1 LAHSK
6 SAFKRWRQADAAAE
20 RNKGVRSEA
29 RTAVKSA
36 RVAIASGVADEARAA
51 VRAAEGILDRAA
63 KRRVIHPNAASR
75 HKSRLMRHANQAVG
89 GVTIAKTPK
98 KTKKAA
104 AKSPPKAKAKAKAP
118 AAVKTPAKAP
128 AKRRGTK
135 ARATKE

>member
-63 KRRVIHPNAASR
+63 KRRVIHRNAASR

-89 GVTIAKTPK
+89 GVTIVETPK

-104 AKSPPKAKAKAKAP
+104 AKAPPKAKAKAP
-118 AAVKTPAKAP
+118 AAAKTPAKAP
-128 AKRRGTK
+128 AKP
-135 ARATKE
+135 RATKAKAAKE